1 VTRFCA
7 HREVFLFA
15 TENKLI
21 RRKGSHVVMGRMGM
35 KVNETIPEGSN
46 SGDSDSNDVP
56 WTRTQTMA
64 ESYTAVH
71 PNRAR
76 MKAKISMLAAN
87 NTKCPAGEDEGL
99 GESIDQG
106 SDKSENSITTT
117 VKSAGGTPPVGG
129 SHREVSH
136 RESDDE
142 EDEEDETTEG
152 ENAVTPDEIMLS
164 PASLPGGVEV
174 HAGDA
179 WSREA
184 EVSNPVAVECN
195 NTEHKQG
202 VKKTVSF
209 STD

>member
-1 VTRFCA
+1 MS
-7 HREVFLFA
+7 LFA

-35 KVNETIPEGSN
+35 KVNETIPEGNN

-56 WTRTQTMA
+56 WMRTQTMA

-76 MKAKISMLAAN
+76 MKGKISTPTAN
-87 NTKCPAGEDEGL
+87 NTKGTLPTTAGEDEGL

-117 VKSAGGTPPVGG
+117 AKSSGGTPPVGV
-129 SHREVSH
+129 SHRGVSH

-142 EDEEDETTEG
+142 EDETTEG
-152 ENAVTPDEIMLS
+152 ENGTTPDEIMLS

-179 WSREA
+179 WSGEA

-195 NTEHKQG
+195 NTDDKQS

-209 STD
+209 STDSH